1 MRSIRSRHRGS
12 SSRNDGS
19 FWLNF
24 SDLMSSLLLII
35 ILIMFYIIYQYFDM
49 YESPG
54 SSTIWTRPTPIWR
67 SSSPSSPPRRSRC
80 SPSRFA

>member
-35 ILIMFYIIYQYFDM
+35 ILIMFYIKAVAAVLSHAAGDDQLHVM
-49 YESPG
+49 PPSACQ
-54 SSTIWTRPTPIWR
+54 R
-67 SSSPSSPPRRSRC
+67 SG
-80 SPSRFA
+80 